1 MSAAGRAQKPFA
13 FDPANGAVF
22 GELDVARC
30 YAHRPPYAPALYER
44 LLELVPGRA
53 RALDL
58 GCGPGKVALQLAP
71 YFGEVVAVDPSE
83 SMLAAGQELS
93 LATNIRWLQG
103 HAEAISLGGPF
114 DLITIGTA
122 VHWMRH
128 DVVFP
133 RLCGWLGRGPL
144 AIISSERN
152 DNDTAWS
159 RRWIAFLKDWL
170 RRVGREYDP
179 VGFGA
184 AGQTYKSW
192 MDIDGD
198 ESFVHV
204 FRQSVQDFIALQ
216 HSTATFARAKLGP
229 KLSAEFDREL
239 FDALSPLSDQGVL
252 SFAMRSNLVWGKP
265 RNQER
270 ETAK

>member
-30 YAHRPPYAPALYER
+30 YAHRPPYAPALYRR

-58 GCGPGKVALQLAP
+58 GCGPGKVALQLASH
-71 YFGEVVAVDPSE
+71 FGEIVAVDPSE
-83 SMLAAGQELS
+83 SMLAAGRELS
-93 LATNIRWLQG
+93 RAGNIRWLQG
-103 HAEAISLGGPF
+103 HAEDISLGGPF

-122 VHWMRH
+122 VHWMHH

-133 RLCGWLGRGPL
+133 RLREWLRQGPL

-152 DNDTAWS
+152 DNDSAWS
-159 RRWIAFLKDWL
+159 RRWISFLKDWL
-170 RRVGREYDP
+170 WRVGREYDP
-179 VGFGA
+179 AGFGA
-184 AGQTYKSW
+184 AGQTYKDW

-198 ESFVHV
+198 ESFVHE
-204 FRQSVQDFIALQ
+204 FSQSVQDFIALQ

-229 KLSAEFDREL
+229 TLSAEFDSEL
-239 FDALSPLSDQGVL
+239 YDALFPLSDQGVL
-252 SFAMRSNLVWGKP
+252 RFAMRSNLVWGKP
-265 RNQER
+265 RNQKR
-270 ETAK
+270 EAAT